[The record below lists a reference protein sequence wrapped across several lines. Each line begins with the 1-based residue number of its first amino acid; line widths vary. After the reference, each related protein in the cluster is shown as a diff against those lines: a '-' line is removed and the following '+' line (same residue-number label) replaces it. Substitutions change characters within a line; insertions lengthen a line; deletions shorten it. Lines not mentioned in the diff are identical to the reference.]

1 LRAVNVNTHHFL
13 NRRDLTIVNALA
25 QDFKGVMRQGFAW
38 WKGELASLIP
48 QTLRARFA
56 VTAAP
61 SLVVTV
67 RDGELWLATSV
78 RTSRIDR
85 ADYSEAIT
93 GAALIERLERSRK
106 AGASPPVVRL
116 RLPYRAC
123 LVRRIDVPERAR
135 ADAGRILTLDFERAT
150 PFNAADVYA
159 ASYLDPVRNH
169 PETLTFVQLIVKKS
183 TIDEAVT
190 RLEAMPATVDA
201 VDCWSQDGAT
211 VLPVN
216 FLDHAAGTSRGTP
229 GSRTAKVL
237 ACVAALLAASAVW
250 TSLVRH
256 QYALSE
262 LEQQTA
268 DARARVSQIET
279 QSGSSTAA
287 SKDRL
292 SALKLKAERP
302 AAVHIL
308 DELTRLLPDT
318 AFLTEFSIDGDTVD
332 ISGFAPRAAALVPQL
347 ERSQVFSNVTL
358 SAPVTFDGARDK
370 ERFSYRLQLRQSLH
384 ASETGGV
391 PGADPNQ
398 PSEATP

>member
-1 LRAVNVNTHHFL
+1 MS
-13 NRRDLTIVNALA
+13 ALA
-25 QDFKGVMRQGFAW
+25 QDFRGVMRQGFAW

-48 QTLRARFA
+48 QTLRTRLTGKA
-56 VTAAP
+56 VP
-61 SLVVTV
+61 NLVVTA
-67 RDGELWLATSV
+67 RDGELWLTTGG
-78 RTSRIDR
+78 RTPRIDR
-85 ADYSEAIT
+85 TDYSEALK
-93 GAALIERLERSRK
+93 GAALMERLERNGK
-106 AGASPPVVRL
+106 AGGRPPVVRL
-116 RLPYRAC
+116 RLQHAAC

-135 ADAGRILTLDFERAT
+135 ADAERILALDFERAT
-150 PFNAADVYA
+150 PFSAADVYV
-159 ASYLDPVRNH
+159 ASYLDPVRSH

-201 VDCWSQDGAT
+201 VDCWSQDGAA

-216 FLDHAAGTSRGTP
+216 FLDHANSASLGTP
-229 GSRTAKVL
+229 GRRTAKVL

-250 TSLVRH
+250 VSLARH
-256 QYALSE
+256 QDALSE
-262 LEQQTA
+262 LEQQTT

-302 AAVHIL
+302 AAVHVL

-318 AFLTEFSIDGDTVD
+318 AFLTEFSIDGATVD

-384 ASETGGV
+384 ASETGDV
-391 PGADPNQ
+391 PSADPSQ
-398 PSEATP
+398 PSETTP